1 MFQAQ
6 LPKGGKLAIL
16 LLKLGRLLV
25 PRQRL
30 RRGGEVMHD
39 AGHGGG
45 YGGGQGG
52 RGVGQLVVRLHVGR
66 HGGRSGAWRGHIW
79 RGGSGGGEQVAGRV
93 VCEGAVLQR
102 DNWTTLFH
110 LLVLYSHEPA
120 RLGEGDL
127 GNGGGQA
134 RQGSGDG
141 GVDVEGTFHLADWT
155 AENVFI
161 HQSVS
166 ISATWQ
172 KGFGLD
178 NVGDLQ
184 GENCAVQVK
193 RLQMSA
199 LFCSHWY
206 GLPR

>member
-16 LLKLGRLLV
+16 LLKLSRLLV

-45 YGGGQGG
+45 HGG

-93 VCEGAVLQR
+93 VCEGAILQR
-102 DNWTTLFH
+102 DNRTTLFH

-120 RLGEGDL
+120 RLCEGDL
-127 GNGGGQA
+127 RNGCGQA
-134 RQGSGDG
+134 RQGGGNG

-155 AENVFI
+155 AEKVFI
-161 HQSVS
+161 QHSVPVS
-166 ISATWQ
+166 ERTWHV
-172 KGFGLD
+172 GLGED
-178 NVGDLQ
+178 LALYDVGELQ
-184 GENCAVQVK
+184 GKYCAVQVK
-193 RLQMSA
+193 SLGMGA
-199 LFCSHWY
+199 LFRSH
-206 GLPR
+206 

>member
-1 MFQAQ
+1 M
-6 LPKGGKLAIL
+6 
-16 LLKLGRLLV
+16 
-25 PRQRL
+25 
-30 RRGGEVMHD
+30 
-39 AGHGGG
+39 
-45 YGGGQGG
+45 
-52 RGVGQLVVRLHVGR
+52 
-66 HGGRSGAWRGHIW
+66 
-79 RGGSGGGEQVAGRV
+79 
-93 VCEGAVLQR
+93 
-102 DNWTTLFH
+102 LFSY

-155 AENVFI
+155 AEDVVI

-166 ISATWQ
+166 ISATW
-172 KGFGLD
+172 KEGFGFD

-193 RLQMSA
+193 CLEMSA
-199 LFCSHWY
+199 LFCSHLKKCSLCIFGDLWLAYWY
-206 GLPR
+206 GLPRQGDRAT

>member
-1 MFQAQ
+1 MV
-6 LPKGGKLAIL
+6 
-16 LLKLGRLLV
+16 LKC
-25 PRQRL
+25 
-30 RRGGEVMHD
+30 
-39 AGHGGG
+39 
-45 YGGGQGG
+45 
-52 RGVGQLVVRLHVGR
+52 
-66 HGGRSGAWRGHIW
+66 
-79 RGGSGGGEQVAGRV
+79 QVK
-93 VCEGAVLQR
+93 VLFY
-102 DNWTTLFH
+102 N

-134 RQGSGDG
+134 GQGGGDG

-199 LFCSHWY
+199 LFCSH
-206 GLPR
+206 L

>member
-1 MFQAQ
+1 MV
-6 LPKGGKLAIL
+6 
-16 LLKLGRLLV
+16 LKC
-25 PRQRL
+25 
-30 RRGGEVMHD
+30 
-39 AGHGGG
+39 
-45 YGGGQGG
+45 
-52 RGVGQLVVRLHVGR
+52 
-66 HGGRSGAWRGHIW
+66 
-79 RGGSGGGEQVAGRV
+79 QVK
-93 VCEGAVLQR
+93 VLFY
-102 DNWTTLFH
+102 N

-172 KGFGLD
+172 KGIGLD

-193 RLQMSA
+193 RLGMSA
-199 LFCSHWY
+199 PFCSHLY
-206 GLPR
+206 EEFIMYIQRLRVGLPVWIA

>member
-1 MFQAQ
+1 MKFQ
-6 LPKGGKLAIL
+6 
-16 LLKLGRLLV
+16 V
-25 PRQRL
+25 
-30 RRGGEVMHD
+30 EV
-39 AGHGGG
+39 
-45 YGGGQGG
+45 
-52 RGVGQLVVRLHVGR
+52 
-66 HGGRSGAWRGHIW
+66 
-79 RGGSGGGEQVAGRV
+79 
-93 VCEGAVLQR
+93 
-102 DNWTTLFH
+102 LFPY

-127 GNGGGQA
+127 RNGGRQA
-134 RQGSGDG
+134 RQGSGNG
-141 GVDVEGTFHLADWT
+141 GVDVERTFYLADWT

-199 LFCSHWY
+199 LFCSH
-206 GLPR
+206 L